1 MGRRI
6 REALSVVLMC
16 VPLVVAVIS
25 AAAFLPNAPAEL
37 SIHVDRSGATDGTA
51 PTWVLVSVAIGLSVA
66 AAALA
71 LAGLR
76 EAWQVNRRVQRA
88 VTGGAA
94 AVATVI
100 WVSSI
105 ELTRQTSTG
114 GDPFVL
120 PIVLAVFG
128 AILWCV
134 LCLVVTPPDLE
145 PAYADEPTAGS
156 TS

>member
-6 REALSVVLMC
+6 REALSVALMC
-16 VPLVVAVIS
+16 VPLIVAVIS

-37 SIHVDRSGATDGTA
+37 TIHVDRSGAVDGRA
-51 PTWVLVSVAIGLSVA
+51 PTWVLVAIAIGLSVA

-71 LAGLR
+71 VTGLR

-88 VTGGAA
+88 VTSGAA
-94 AVATVI
+94 ALATVI
-100 WVSSI
+100 WISSI

-114 GDPFVL
+114 GDPFLL

-145 PAYADEPTAGS
+145 P
-156 TS
+156 